1 MLSQLTSCPAPTT
14 QRYEVNEL
22 ANYSSFELG
31 DDLYTERYERHKPT
45 ILCVQFELHIKR
57 G

>member
-1 MLSQLTSCPAPTT
+1 MLSQLTSCLVPTT

-31 DDLYTERYERHKPT
+31 DDLYTERYERHKTT